1 MSEIPSTSSSS
12 PTFRQALTYWARLGW
27 INFGGPA
34 GQIALMHRDL
44 VDRLRWVSEKQFLT
58 GLDVC
63 MLLPGPEAQQL
74 ATHLGWRLH
83 GTRGGIAAGALFVL
97 PSVLVLLVLSWI
109 YVTLGHVPVV
119 AALLS
124 GIKPVVVAIIGA
136 ALVRI
141 GRRALKT
148 PFHAALA
155 LLALVAIA
163 LLEVPFPAIVAG
175 AALAGFLVARV
186 RGEAAVEAHAD
197 EAEPRSGRAPGA
209 RRWLHLLGGGL
220 LLWLLPAAG
229 LWLLRGKDSLPFDL
243 YLFFTQAAFVTF
255 GGAYAV
261 LAYVADAATAAGWL
275 SRAATIDGLALA
287 ETTPGPLIMVLQF
300 VGFVA
305 GWNHPGDLSP
315 LAAALIAALAT
326 SWATF
331 LPSTVLG
338 LAIGPWVDRL
348 EGWRGAR
355 AALAA
360 VSAAV
365 VGVIASLGLLLARE
379 VLLPAAT
386 GGGLDLFALAILA
399 AALLAL
405 VRWHVEAHW
414 AIVAGALA
422 GLLRG

>member
-1 MSEIPSTSSSS
+1 MTDSTSTLPTP
-12 PTFRQALTYWARLGW
+12 PTFRQALAYWARLGW

-44 VDRLRWVSEKQFLT
+44 VDRLRWVGEKQFLT

-83 GTRGGIAAGALFVL
+83 GIRGGIAAGTLFVL
-97 PSVLVLLVLSWI
+97 PSVAVLLVLSWI
-109 YVTLGHVPVV
+109 YVRFGQVSAV
-119 AALLS
+119 AALLA
-124 GIKPVVVAIIGA
+124 GIKPVVVAIVA
-136 ALVRI
+136 AAMVRI

-148 PFHAALA
+148 PFHVALA
-155 LLALVAIA
+155 VLALVAIA
-163 LLEVPFPAIVAG
+163 LLGVPFPAIVAG
-175 AALAGFLVARV
+175 AALTGFLVARV
-186 RGEAAVEAHAD
+186 RGEPALAAGL
-197 EAEPRSGRAPGA
+197 SGSETVTERAPQG
-209 RRWLHLLGGGL
+209 RRWRRLLGGAL
-220 LLWLLPAAG
+220 LLWLVPAVG
-229 LWLLRGKDSLPFDL
+229 LWLVRGAAPLPFDL

-287 ETTPGPLIMVLQF
+287 ETTPGPLIVVLQF

-305 GWNHPGDLSP
+305 GWNQPGGLSP
-315 LAAALIAALAT
+315 LAGALLAALAT

-348 EGWRGAR
+348 ESWRGAR

-379 VLLPAAT
+379 VLLPAS
-386 GGGLDLFALAILA
+386 GGLDLFALAILA